1 VHRNIVCW
9 ISNACRALTLTL
21 ITILGDPFRVGGGGG
36 GGVGGK
42 KEREG
47 SPKLFNTKIMIII
60 IGISAHSLRGGGTRL
75 NMVHDQTHISM
86 CATWMRHVDD
96 LSMKCDDAPHIIK

>member
-21 ITILGDPFRVGGGGG
+21 ITILGDPFRVG
-36 GGVGGK
+36 VWK
-42 KEREG
+42 KERKG

-60 IGISAHSLRGGGTRL
+60 IGISAHSFRGGGTRL